1 MKQLSSTR
9 APGWRTLFALS
20 LAIALTGVAG
30 AQIGP
35 ISSGPTMV
43 PKDLSMVPMNRPTLQ
58 QRYLNNQD
66 QFFPSLLGLRGGGIR
81 AIQTQH
87 FVIYS
92 LGAPNTARRIAEIA
106 DEKLE
111 GLARFY
117 PGFMERYKP
126 IHVLVV
132 DGVDVLGNAFAIPE
146 FNYIQ
151 FWATPFDIT
160 ERGTADWVDNVF
172 THELAHVVTHK
183 AAHKDWPFR
192 LGFVSVSASNENPDY
207 NFALPFYNTVMPSWY
222 SEGVAQY
229 EARLQGDETWD
240 THRDMLLRMAT
251 LEDDLLSLDA
261 MNIFHKDGHHWEMV
275 YNQGFGFL
283 NYIGET
289 YGENKVRELADK
301 RPIVSFKS
309 AIKQTVG
316 ISAPQLYNEWKA
328 HLQDKYSAL
337 QDSVKAAGEREG
349 TLVFDGGSMD
359 YHPAFSPDGSSV
371 AFLSNHGADYGLTE
385 LTLLDT
391 ATGKTRKLGGDS
403 KYSKYLGG
411 RISWSSDSKTLYYVK
426 AQGGRWDLF
435 SYDLMRKKE
444 TRITANLRGRDP
456 VLSPD
461 GEWIAFVGNS
471 DGTNKLGVVKPDGTG
486 KRYLTSHNNGT
497 QIYGPKWSPDG
508 ETLLFTIFDG
518 EDRDIA
524 TISAHATP
532 EPTKRERFLMEKEK
546 EKREAEKKKKEKD
559 DEDSGEGDG
568 DEEDSDDETVDADG
582 TRYAKLGVH
591 RQTGDTGTE
600 STSDNDETD
609 ASEEAEEED
618 SEPEEVYPD
627 SVAYASDA
635 MFEAVVATPADE
647 RDAIWLPDGSGI
659 VYVSDRTGVF
669 NVYTRDLETGA
680 ERQLTNVVGGAFV
693 PTISPDGQKV
703 IYSGFHAANFN
714 LYEIPVENA
723 VAVATPENDDRYY
736 RTLYDGPKLS
746 DLFEAGAVAPQIHSF
761 GFIPFAILGPTFI
774 GNRFGLDQVSL
785 GAQASWGQLLGN
797 DALTAWGTVGKNFRR
812 GVDLNSEF
820 AAFYQTSLRSVQNE
834 TGAITPSLIIGGSR
848 STINSLVD
856 LGTLASVVDTIG
868 PQTIQVEIDSQM
880 VLVPNVTIFD
890 NRSLSEEDEF
900 KDVFSDFLVGTQFA
914 IGRSQRLSIFYSY
927 KNYSES
933 LSGIQTLHDSTRFFQ
948 TTETGAF
955 NDITADI
962 GIESPSTSV
971 VLDDFFYQDL
981 RFFKSHELSLGW
993 GYASFKP
1000 TFDQFLNPTGGRAV
1014 SFNYRRINATVT
1026 DSLSITADIDQDFIP
1041 DQTVDEVS
1049 PTLFRADDR
1058 KLGINEYVFSWNEFL
1073 DFPGRTTLSFQGF
1086 VGYKDQVIKEVQ
1098 QDGGTFEGAFY
1109 YPLRYYLGGL
1119 GTLRGYPYFS
1129 LSGGKVVFG
1138 RANFTFPIF
1147 NRGSKE
1153 LAPFLFDKLY
1163 GSFFVE
1169 TGATGNAERLSDI
1182 NFSTKPF
1189 LTDWGFELR
1198 MQMFSN
1204 YQIPMYGF
1212 FQIAFPTETTI
1223 IDRNNPAETIEV
1235 DDFRIYFGLTI

>member
-1 MKQLSSTR
+1 VKELSRTR
-9 APGWRTLFALS
+9 APGWRILFGMA
-20 LAIALTGVAG
+20 LAIGMTGLAG

-35 ISSGPTMV
+35 ISSGPSLT

-58 QRYLNNQD
+58 QRYLNNQE
-66 QFFPSLLGLRGGGIR
+66 QFFPSLLGLSGGGIR

-87 FVIYS
+87 FIIYS

-126 IHVLVV
+126 IHVLVI
-132 DGVDVLGNAFAIPE
+132 DGVDVLGNAFAIPQY
-146 FNYIQ
+146 NYIQ

-160 ERGTADWVDNVF
+160 QRGTADWVDNVF
-172 THELAHVVTHK
+172 THELAHIVTHK
-183 AAHKDWPFR
+183 AAHKEWPFR
-192 LGFVSVSASNENPDY
+192 MGFVSTSASNDNPDY
-207 NFALPFYNTVMPSWY
+207 NFTLPLYNAVMPSWY

-229 EARLQGDETWD
+229 EARLQGDDNWD

-261 MNIFHKDGHHWEMV
+261 MNVFNKDGHHWEMV
-275 YNQGFGFL
+275 YNQGFGLL

-301 RPIVSFKS
+301 KPIVSFKS
-309 AIKQTVG
+309 AIKQTLGV
-316 ISAPQLYNEWKA
+316 SATKLFSEWKT
-328 HLQDKYSAL
+328 HLKDTYGATAE
-337 QDSVKAAGEREG
+337 SVKSEGEREG
-349 TLVFDGGSMD
+349 ALFYDAGSMD
-359 YHPAFSPDGSSV
+359 FHPTYSPDGSRI
-371 AFLSNHGADYGLTE
+371 ALLSNHGADYAFTE
-385 LTLLDT
+385 ATLLD
-391 ATGKTRKLGGDS
+391 AETGKMLSRGKTGDN
-403 KYSKYLGG
+403 KYVSN
-411 RISWSSDSKTLYYVK
+411 RMSWTPDGNNLLYVGAK
-426 AQGGRWDLF
+426 GGRWDL
-435 SYDLMRKKE
+435 YQHDL
-444 TRITANLRGRDP
+444 TRDKSTRLTANMRGRDP
-456 VLSPD
+456 VMSPD
-461 GEWIAFVGNS
+461 GEWIAFVSNR
-471 DGTNKLGVVKPDGTG
+471 DGTNKLGLVRPDGTD
-486 KRYLTSHNNGT
+486 KRFLTSHNNGT

-508 ETLLFTIFDG
+508 ENLLFTLFDG

-524 TISAHATP
+524 MISSKATR
-532 EPTKRERFLMEKEK
+532 EPTKRERYLMDK
-546 EKREAEKKKKEKD
+546 EKKKRESASEEED
-559 DEDSGEGDG
+559 ETEEDEDLEDLDQLQMRSRVWGATAYADGENGDTG
-568 DEEDSDDETVDADG
+568 TAEGGEDSDDID
-582 TRYAKLGVH
+582 
-591 RQTGDTGTE
+591 
-600 STSDNDETD
+600 SDDD
-609 ASEEAEEED
+609 
-618 SEPEEVYPD
+618 EPEEVYPD
-627 SVAYASDA
+627 SVAYANDA
-635 MFEAVVATPADE
+635 YFQAIVATDADE
-647 RDAIWLPDGSGI
+647 RDAVWLPDGSGI
-659 VYVSDRTGVF
+659 AYSSDRTGIF
-669 NVYTRDLETGA
+669 NIYTRDIETGT
-680 ERQLTNVVGGAFV
+680 ERQITNVVGGAFV
-693 PTISPDGQKV
+693 PTVSPDGNDIV
-703 IYSGFHAANFN
+703 YVGFKAANFSV
-714 LYEIPVENA
+714 YKIPVENG
-723 VAVATPENDDRYY
+723 VQVATLKNVDRDY
-736 RTLYDGPKLS
+736 RALYDGPELS
-746 DLFEAGAVAPQIHSF
+746 DLYEPGVVGAQIHSF
-761 GFIPFAILGPTFI
+761 GFTPFLILGPTFI
-774 GNRFGLDQVSL
+774 GNRFGLDQISA

-797 DALTAWGTVGKNFRR
+797 DALTAWATVGKNFRR

-820 AAFYQTSLRSVQNE
+820 AAFYQTSFRSIQNE
-834 TGAITPSLIIGGSR
+834 QGSLTPSLVIGGSR

-856 LGTLASVVDTIG
+856 LGTLATVVDTIG
-868 PQTIQVEIDSQM
+868 PQTIQVPIDSQV

-890 NRSLSEEDEF
+890 NRTLEEEDEF
-900 KDVFSDFLVGTQFA
+900 KDVFSDFIVGTQFT
-914 IGRSQRLSIFYSY
+914 IGSRQRLSMFYSY
-927 KNYSES
+927 KHYNES

-955 NDITADI
+955 NDITEDI
-962 GIESPSTSV
+962 GIETPSSSI

-981 RFFKSHELSLGW
+981 RFFKSHELSIGW
-993 GYASFKP
+993 SYANFKP

-1041 DQTVDEVS
+1041 DPNVDEVS
-1049 PTLFRADDR
+1049 PTLFRADDK
-1058 KLGINEYVFSWNEFL
+1058 KLGINEYIFSWNEFL

-1086 VGYKDQVIKEVQ
+1086 AGYKDKVIKEVAQ
-1098 QDGGTFEGAFY
+1098 GGGTFEGAFY
-1109 YPLRYYLGGL
+1109 YPLRYYLGGI

-1169 TGATGNAERLSDI
+1169 TGAVGNAPSLREVD
-1182 NFSTKPF
+1182 FSTKPF

-1223 IDRNNPAETIEV
+1223 PDRNNPTETLEV